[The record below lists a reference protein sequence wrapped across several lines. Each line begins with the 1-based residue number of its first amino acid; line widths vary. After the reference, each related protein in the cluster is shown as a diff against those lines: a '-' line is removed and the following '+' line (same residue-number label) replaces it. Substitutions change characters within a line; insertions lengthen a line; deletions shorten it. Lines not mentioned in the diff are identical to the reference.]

1 MKRYDFLIV
10 GAGLYGCTIAERLHS
25 HGYKVLVIDKR
36 DRIGGNC
43 ASVDMNGIDVHLY
56 GPHVFHTSD
65 KQVWNYITQF
75 GYFRQFTHKVLSR
88 HGDRLYSFPIN
99 LKTIMEVFGKDSL
112 SVKSKYIETDCSLE
126 EWCINEIGETLYEMF
141 IKGYTEKQWHCDPK
155 LLPASIIKR
164 IPVRSDFND
173 SYFNDYY
180 QGVPHNGYNN
190 LFINMLEGIDVEL
203 NTDFFT
209 GHSVNKVIY
218 TGPIDRYF
226 DYKYGILDW
235 RSLKFC
241 LHEHRIKD
249 FQGISVMHFP
259 EKKYPHTR
267 VTEFKHFN
275 PFNESFDKNYTVT
288 AVEYPCI
295 DNDNPYY
302 PVENSENIDKYM
314 KYSEI
319 AQEEKNILFA
329 GRLGT
334 YKYNDMDVT
343 VKNALEDFDKIIRGE
358 LF

>member
-75 GYFRQFTHKVLSR
+75 GEFRQFTHKVLSFYN
-88 HGDRLYSFPIN
+88 DNYYNFQLN
-99 LKTIMEVFGKDSL
+99 KKTTQDFKN
-112 SVKSKYIETDCSLE
+112 
-126 EWCINEIGETLYEMF
+126 NEIGNNCFNPKYMF
-141 IKGYTEKQWHCDPK
+141 EAFYKEYSEKQWGCKFEDVPVK
-155 LLPASIIKR
+155 VLNR
-164 IPVRSDFND
+164 IPIRDNYND

-180 QGVPHNGYNN
+180 QGIPFEGYNA
-190 LFINMLEGIDVEL
+190 LFEKMLECVDVEL
-203 NTDFFT
+203 NCDFFE
-209 GHSVNKVIY
+209 GHNVANKIIY
-218 TGPIDRYF
+218 TGPIDEYF
-226 DYKYGILDW
+226 KYEYGRLDW
-235 RSLKFC
+235 RSLTFC
-241 LHEHRIKD
+241 IHEHKLQD
-249 FQGISVMHFP
+249 FQGISVLHYP

-275 PFNESFDKNYTVT
+275 PFNEAFDRDYTVT

-295 DNDNPYY
+295 DNNNPYY
-302 PVENSENIDKYM
+302 PVEDGENLKKYM
-314 KYSEI
+314 KYFSL
-319 AQEEKNILFA
+319 AQEEKNVLFA

>member
-1 MKRYDFLIV
+1 MKNYDFLVV

-25 HGYKVLVIDKR
+25 VGYKVLVIDKR
-36 DRIGGNC
+36 DRVGGNC

-65 KQVWNYITQF
+65 KHIWNYITQF
-75 GYFRQFTHKVLSR
+75 GEFRQFTHKVLSSYN
-88 HGDRLYSFPIN
+88 GNYYNFPFNKRTIQDFVNNEVDNNCFN
-99 LKTIMEVFGKDSL
+99 LKD
-112 SVKSKYIETDCSLE
+112 
-126 EWCINEIGETLYEMF
+126 MF
-141 IKGYTEKQWHCDPK
+141 EAFYKEYSEKQWGCKFEDV
-155 LLPASIIKR
+155 PAKVLSR
-164 IPVRSDFND
+164 IPFRNDFND

-209 GHSVNKVIY
+209 GYSVNKVIY

-241 LHEHRIKD
+241 LHEHRMKD

-275 PFNESFDKNYTVT
+275 PFNEGFDKNYTVT
-288 AVEYPCI
+288 AVEYPCT
-295 DNDNPYY
+295 DPENPYY
-302 PVENSENIDKYM
+302 PIENENNINTYM
-314 KYSEI
+314 KYFEL
-319 AQEEKNILFA
+319 AQNEKNIHFA